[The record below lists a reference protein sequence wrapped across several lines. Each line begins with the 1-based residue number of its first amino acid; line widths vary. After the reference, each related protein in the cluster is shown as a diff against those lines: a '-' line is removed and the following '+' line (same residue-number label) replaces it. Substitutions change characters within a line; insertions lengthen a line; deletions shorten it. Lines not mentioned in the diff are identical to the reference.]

1 MKKVRN
7 PINASRQRS
16 GLERPTEDPGAREGL
31 APAPNEGEMTSPS
44 EPSVFNSEDETVS
57 VHERE
62 RDEWI
67 SKRAYSL
74 WEQAGRPEGR
84 HVEHWEQAVID
95 FKEKGNV
102 DGEDAP
108 DGVGAPGSSGTSRAT

>member
-7 PINASRQRS
+7 PITASRQRS
-16 GLERPTEDPGAREGL
+16 GLERPTEEPSAREGL
-31 APAPNEGEMTSPS
+31 APGLDEGEMKSAS
-44 EPSVFNSEDETVS
+44 EPGVSRRDDETVS
-57 VHERE
+57 DHEQE

-84 HVEHWEQAVID
+84 HVDHWEQAIID
-95 FKEKGNV
+95 FEERGKA
-102 DGEDAP
+102 DREDAP
-108 DGVGAPGSSGTSRAT
+108 GGVGLPGSSGTSRPT